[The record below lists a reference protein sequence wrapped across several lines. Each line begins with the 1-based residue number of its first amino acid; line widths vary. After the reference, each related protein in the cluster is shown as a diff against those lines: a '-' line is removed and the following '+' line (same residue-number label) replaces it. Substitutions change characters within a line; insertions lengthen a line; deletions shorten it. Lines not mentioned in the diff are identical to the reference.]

1 MTFVTPALLAGA
13 LLVGLPIVLHLVMRR
28 RPQRLIF
35 PALRFVQNRRSA
47 NQTRLRLRH
56 LLLLL
61 LRCGLIL
68 FLAIALARPTIRGSG
83 RLGGQDAPIAAAVV
97 INNSPRME
105 YRQKNHTRLQR
116 AKEMVAWLLD
126 ELPID
131 TPVAVVARGDRYRG
145 FAADR
150 GAAQLRTARLT
161 TSAVTVPLDQAIADA
176 LDLLE
181 QKKED
186 YRGEVFVVTD
196 MAQVDWKP
204 KALDAFAQQLER
216 LPEVSVYIIDVGAE
230 EPTNVGIGQLQL
242 SADFLTEGTTLDIEA
257 RLVPTL
263 PPASTSPQPPQRV
276 ALYLENH
283 VKQED
288 QKRGEK
294 LVELAGNADQVVRFS
309 LDNLPLGTHQGY
321 VRIDGND
328 PLVIDNTRYF
338 TVEVWSPRRVLIA
351 AENPESAVFLREALA
366 PQDLPLRFECD
377 VQLMADLEGFPL
389 DNYKAVCLLDP
400 TKLSPVLWESLADFV
415 QQGGGLGLFLGRN
428 ARRGQL
434 GESAP
439 PQLLAGPLR
448 WTSRNET
455 FLRPVLFDHPLLNP
469 LAAYTQSIPWS
480 LFPVFK
486 FWEFDKLADGAH
498 VICSFANGDPAIVER
513 NVGKG
518 RVLTMTTPISD
529 VAYRDPWNLL
539 PTGPDAWPFIVLAG
553 GMADYLSGAHDDLLN
568 YQAGQNVVMRLA
580 VPQQT
585 NNYVLRLPTGESL
598 RQSLAAASNDALI
611 TATSE
616 LGNYRLQAGGKQA
629 VLDRGFSVNAA
640 SEISEVQRIPFA
652 EIQQALGKDRV
663 QFAQTTDEIEIKVGL
678 GRVGRELFPWLI
690 GAVALVLGAEHLL
703 ANRFYRSDFSQN

>member
-13 LLVGLPIVLHLVMRR
+13 LLVGLPIVLHLAMRR

-35 PALRFVQNRRSA
+35 PALRFVQNRRAA

-61 LRCGLIL
+61 LRCGIIVL
-68 FLAIALARPTIRGSG
+68 LALALARPTIRGSG

-105 YRQKNHTRLQR
+105 YRQKNRTRLQQ
-116 AKEMVAWLLD
+116 AQEIVDWLLG
-126 ELPID
+126 ELPVD
-131 TPVAVVARGDRYRG
+131 TPVAVVAPGDRYQG
-145 FAADR
+145 FSADR
-150 GAAQLRTARLT
+150 GAAQLKTARLT
-161 TSAVTVPLDQAIADA
+161 TSTVTVPLDRAIADA

-230 EPTNVGIGQLQL
+230 EPTNIGIGQLQL
-242 SADFLTEGTTLDIEA
+242 SDDLLTEGTSLDIEA

-263 PPASTSPQPPQRV
+263 PQVAISAQSPRRV

-283 VKQED
+283 AKKED

-294 LVELAGNADQVVRFS
+294 LVELAGSSDQAVHFS
-309 LDNLPLGTHQGY
+309 LDDLPLGTHQGY

-328 PLVIDNTRYF
+328 PLTIDNMRYF
-338 TVEVWSPRRVLIA
+338 TVEVRAPRKVLIA

-366 PQDLPLRFECD
+366 PQDLSLRFECD
-377 VQLMADLEGFPL
+377 VQLVENLKEFPME
-389 DNYKAVCLLDP
+389 NYEAICLLDP
-400 TKLSPVLWESLADFV
+400 KELNSGVWESLADFV

-428 ARRGQL
+428 TRRDRL
-434 GESAP
+434 AESVP
-439 PQLLAGPLR
+439 PQLLAGSLR

-455 FLRPVLFDHPLLNP
+455 FLRPVSFDHPVLNP
-469 LAAYTQSIPWS
+469 LADYTQSIPWS

-486 FWEFDKLADGAH
+486 YWEFGKLADNAH
-498 VICSFANGDPAIVER
+498 VICSFANGDPAVVER
-513 NVGKG
+513 KVGKG

-539 PTGPDAWPFIVLAG
+539 PTGPDPWPFIVLIG

-568 YQAGQNVVMRLA
+568 YQAGQNVVMHLA
-580 VPQQT
+580 EPQPAH
-585 NNYVLRLPTGESL
+585 NCVLRLPTGESL
-598 RQSLAAASNDALI
+598 RQSLALTSNDALI
-611 TATSE
+611 TTTSE

-640 SEISEVQRIPFA
+640 SEISEVHRISFA
-652 EIQQALGKDRV
+652 EIEQALGKDRV
-663 QFAQTTDEIEIKVGL
+663 QFARTTDEIEIRVGL
-678 GRVGRELFPWLI
+678 GRLGRELFPWLI
-690 GAVALVLGAEHLL
+690 GAVILVLAAEHLL
-703 ANRFYRSDFSQN
+703 ANRFYRSDFGQN